1 MLHLGRVFQKLTVHW
16 YTVQKIVMPMCNLLE
31 QSQKFSVTSGSLSD
45 YYRDEIDDVNNNAS
59 DGKSFNYKTKI
70 VKEKNQKDLTSSTNF
85 QR

>member
-1 MLHLGRVFQKLTVHW
+1 
-16 YTVQKIVMPMCNLLE
+16 MPMCNLLE
-31 QSQKFSVTSGSLSD
+31 QSQNFSVTSGSLSD

>member
-1 MLHLGRVFQKLTVHW
+1 MICSADLH
-16 YTVQKIVMPMCNLLE
+16 IVMPICNLLE

>member
-1 MLHLGRVFQKLTVHW
+1 
-16 YTVQKIVMPMCNLLE
+16 MPMCNLLE

-70 VKEKNQKDLTSSTNF
+70 VKGKNQKNLEMKEMQIDL
-85 QR
+85 QYKL

>member
-1 MLHLGRVFQKLTVHW
+1 
-16 YTVQKIVMPMCNLLE
+16 MPMCNLLE

-45 YYRDEIDDVNNNAS
+45 YYRDEIDNVNNNAS